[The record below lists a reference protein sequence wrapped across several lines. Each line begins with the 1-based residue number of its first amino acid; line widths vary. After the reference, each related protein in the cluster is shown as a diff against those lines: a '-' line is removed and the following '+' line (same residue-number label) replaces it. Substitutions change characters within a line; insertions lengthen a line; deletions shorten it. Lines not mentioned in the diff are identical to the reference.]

1 MSETQIAA
9 IFGMVQRLER
19 KLDSTLKEFS
29 DRIEALEE
37 RSNPNNTGT
46 ETNTD
51 GPSLA
56 TICED
61 LAILGSA
68 IGSVHAAVSSAE
80 PLPDYILEHRT
91 MAHFVDNYPDRAAAP
106 YDAAARAKQLAEFD
120 KLPPAELRA
129 LLAEAREIA
138 GNPAE
143 PNRRRYNAR
152 TFIPALESRLQDKE
166 LER

>member
-29 DRIEALEE
+29 ERIEALEAG
-37 RSNPNNTGT
+37 SNRNSTAGETTG
-46 ETNTD
+46 D

-68 IGSVHAAVSSAE
+68 IGSVHAAVSSGE

-91 MAHFVDNYPDRAAAP
+91 MTRFVDNYPDRAAPP
-106 YDAAARAKQLAEFD
+106 YDPAARTEQLAEFD

-129 LLAEAREIA
+129 LLAEAREIVA
-138 GNPAE
+138 NPAE
-143 PNRRRYNAR
+143 SNRRRYNAR
-152 TFIPALESRLQDKE
+152 TFIPALESRLQNKE